1 MSEFKVL
8 FLYPNLML
16 QTGFPMSIC
25 ILSAVLKEEGFDVDL
40 FDTTFYKTENV
51 TSDEARMENLQIKPF
66 NLGDKFK
73 HLKSKEQMFSDLA
86 RKVEDYKPDLIAISI
101 LEDLYPLAVELF
113 RVIENYNIP
122 TIAGGVFPTF
132 APEIVIAEKAVTMV
146 CVGEGE
152 EVLAEVCHKL
162 SNHEDISNVSN
173 LWVEKDGKIIRNK
186 IRSLR
191 DLSLNPL
198 PDFSLFSEDR
208 FLKPMKGR
216 LYRMAPI
223 ETHRGC
229 PYSCAFC
236 NSRSQ
241 KMLYKDETGENFLR
255 IKDVDQIYDEINKL
269 ITKYGIEYI
278 YFPADTFL
286 SMSKGYLREFVNMYK
301 KFMIPFYCQTRAET
315 ITDEKVKYL
324 SQMGCHS
331 LSIGIEHGNEDFRY
345 QVLNRKVANK
355 TFVERIGIL
364 EKTGIMVSVNNM
376 MGFPDET
383 RELAFDT
390 INLNRKF
397 NVYANNAYYFTPYHG
412 TPLRDYCIK
421 QGYISDNSQTI
432 NITKDTILNMP
443 QFSPDEIKGL
453 IRTFTLYVRFPEDRY
468 DEIRVAER
476 FDEAGNTMFCKL
488 QNEFW
493 EKYF

>member
-1 MSEFKVL
+1 MSKFKVL

-66 NLGDKFK
+66 KLGEKFK
-73 HLKSKEQMFSDLA
+73 HLRTKEQMFADL
-86 RKVEDYKPDLIAISI
+86 VSNMENYKPDLIAISI
-101 LEDLYPLAVELF
+101 LEDVYPLAVELL
-113 RVIENYNIP
+113 RAIENYNIP

-132 APEIVIAEKAVTMV
+132 APELVIAEKAVTMV
-146 CVGEGE
+146 CIGEGE
-152 EVLAEVCHKL
+152 EALAEVCHKL

-173 LWVEKDGKIIRNK
+173 LWVKKDGKIIKNT

-198 PDFSLFSEDR
+198 PDFSIFSEDR

-236 NSRSQ
+236 NSGSQ
-241 KMLYKDETGENFLR
+241 KKLYKDETGENFLR
-255 IKDVDQIYDEINKL
+255 IKDVGKIYDEINKL
-269 ITKYGIEYI
+269 ITKYGVEYI

-286 SMSKGYLREFVNMYK
+286 SMSKSYLREFANMYK

-315 ITDEKVKYL
+315 ISEEKAKYL
-324 SQMGCHS
+324 SQIGCHS
-331 LSIGIEHGNEDFRY
+331 LSIGIEHGNENFRY

-355 TFVERIGIL
+355 TFVERIGLL
-364 EKTGIMVSVNNM
+364 EDTGIMVSVNNM

-390 INLNRKF
+390 INLNKKF

-443 QFSPDEIKGL
+443 QFTPDEIKGL
-453 IRTFTLYVRFPEDRY
+453 IR
-468 DEIRVAER
+468 
-476 FDEAGNTMFCKL
+476 
-488 QNEFW
+488 
-493 EKYF
+493 